1 MAENVFFLFV
11 VSVRELR
18 KLGINNNINN
28 CAPGN
33 KTDGEHPGKH
43 LRARRNTHTFQTART
58 SPNTNHNKNTN
69 NIHTTVFNAGQT
81 ICTQIPKLRP
91 RSPKNCFAHATEG
104 IVRLRFWA

>member
-11 VSVRELR
+11 VSVRKLR
-18 KLGINNNINN
+18 KLGINHNINN
-28 CAPGN
+28 RAPGN

-58 SPNTNHNKNTN
+58 SPNINHNKNTN
-69 NIHTTVFNAGQT
+69 NIHTTVNAGQT
-81 ICTQIPKLRP
+81 MCTQIPKLRP
-91 RSPKNCFAHATEG
+91 RSPKNCFAHTTEG